1 MKTRWSGKNIK
12 SLLIFIIV
20 LVTVVACGGAVEEA
34 ALTDVSNSPV
44 EEPSAPDEEEAAAE
58 EPLEMEDEEVIAEVP
73 TSSVEEI
80 VEVPLASIEETLAEI
95 DAQLSN
101 TLLGNIAH
109 SAPSNM
115 QVDETAEVTL
125 LISPLL
131 SPEELASEITA
142 EGEIQTAA
150 INITPWM
157 HAELVSPDPDAF
169 SIRPLHGNAEQ
180 PLSTVEPTE
189 WTWLVTAEEEGGR
202 GLILTVSRL
211 MQVEGRESWRQVEE
225 YRYPIEVSI
234 TLGTRIRHVTAGLWD
249 FKWWIGGIIFPII
262 AYWIIKRFDK

>member
-1 MKTRWSGKNIK
+1 MKTRWSEKKFGA
-12 SLLIFIIV
+12 LLIFIII
-20 LVTVVACGGAVEEA
+20 LATVVACGGAVEE
-34 ALTDVSNSPV
+34 VSMTEVAESPA

-58 EPLEMEDEEVIAEVP
+58 EPSEPEEEVVTEEP
-73 TSSVEEI
+73 SSPVEEI
-80 VEVPLASIEETLAEI
+80 IETPVASIEEALAEI

-115 QVDETAEVTL
+115 QIDETAEVTL
-125 LISPLL
+125 LVSPLL

-142 EGEIQTAA
+142 GGEIRTAA

-157 HAELVSPDPDAF
+157 HAELISPDPDAF

-202 GLILTVSRL
+202 RLILTISRL
-211 MQVEGRESWRQVEE
+211 VQVEGRESWRQVEE

-234 TLGTRIRHVTAGLWD
+234 TLGTRLKQVTAGLWD

-262 AYWIIKRFDK
+262 AYWIIKRLD

>member
-1 MKTRWSGKNIK
+1 MKTTWPEKNLGA
-12 SLLIFIIV
+12 LLICMIIIF
-20 LVTVVACGGAVEEA
+20 TVVACGGAVEEA
-34 ALTDVSNSPV
+34 ASTDVSDSPV

-58 EPLEMEDEEVIAEVP
+58 EPSELEDAEVVAEEP
-73 TSSVEEI
+73 SSPVEEI
-80 VEVPLASIEETLAEI
+80 IETPLASIEETLAEI

-115 QVDETAEVTL
+115 QVDQTAEVTL

-142 EGEIQTAA
+142 DGEIKTAA

-157 HAELVSPDPDAF
+157 HAELISPDPDAF

-180 PLSTVEPTE
+180 PLSTIEPTE

-202 GLILTVSRL
+202 RLILTISRL
-211 MQVEGRESWRQVEE
+211 VQVEGRESWRQVEE
-225 YRYPIEVSI
+225 YRYPIEVNI
-234 TLGTRIRHVTAGLWD
+234 TLGTRLKHVTAGLWD

-262 AYWIIKRFDK
+262 AYWIIKRLD